1 MDTETKHTTKNLHT
15 AKIGSQGTLF
25 PQLEAKAYLNFAAV
39 SPPSAVVRE
48 AVAGMLTDY
57 ARLGAGAIGGAVAQR
72 DRLRGKLAAL
82 IGAQPQD
89 IALTRNTS
97 EGALDIAFSIPW
109 TEGDGVVLFRGEF
122 PANVSAWLQA
132 AEVFR
137 LNIFWIDAEE
147 MTRPQGPEHLRDIL
161 KRENIKL
168 VAVSAVQ
175 FQTGWRMPLENIG
188 EATREAG
195 ALLFVDGTQ
204 ACGCVPLDM
213 KALRGIDFMAC
224 SGHKWLMGLEGAGFL
239 YVRPDAMAN
248 LKPRLVGWLSGEDA
262 FDFLMRGAGLIRY
275 ERPLRTRADVF
286 EGSSPAALGYAALEA
301 SVDLLLELGV
311 ANIFGHVTAYLDAL
325 TEGLRSIGF
334 QTTRRAGYESGIVSI
349 PVEGGAQLG
358 AVHRAMMAAG
368 VACSTPDGHLRFAP
382 HWPNNLDEIP
392 QVLAALRA
400 AWGSTGE
407 GARG

>member
-1 MDTETKHTTKNLHT
+1 MDKDTEHTTHTRNHT
-15 AKIGSQGTLF
+15 AQIGSRGALF
-25 PQLEAKAYLNFAAV
+25 PQLEAKVYLNFAAV
-39 SPPSAVVRE
+39 SPPSTVAQE
-48 AVAGMLTDY
+48 AVLGMLTDY

-72 DRLRGKLAAL
+72 DRLKGKLSKL
-82 IGAQPQD
+82 IHAQPQD

-109 TEGDGVVLFRGEF
+109 TAGDGVVLFRGEF

-132 AEVFR
+132 AEVFS
-137 LNIFWIDAEE
+137 LNIFWLDAEA
-147 MTRPQGPEHLRDIL
+147 MTRPQGLTQLHDLL
-161 KRENIKL
+161 KRETIKL

-188 EATREAG
+188 TITREAG

-213 KALRGIDFMAC
+213 QALAGIDFMAC

-239 YVRPDAMAN
+239 YVRPDAMTH
-248 LKPRLVGWLSGEDA
+248 LKPRLVGWLSGVDA
-262 FDFLMRGAGLIRY
+262 FDFLMRGAGLICY
-275 ERPLRTRADVF
+275 ERPLRTQADVF

-301 SVDLLLELGV
+301 SVDLLLGLGV
-311 ANIFGHVTAYLDAL
+311 ANIFKHVTSYIDALDA
-325 TEGLRSIGF
+325 GLRALGF
-334 QTTRRAGYESGIVSI
+334 PTTRRAGCESGIVSV
-349 PVEGGAQLG
+349 PVESGARLG

-368 VACSTPDGHLRFAP
+368 VACSTPDGYLRFAP
-382 HWPNNLDEIP
+382 HWPNSLDEIP

-400 AWGSTGE
+400 AWEVT
-407 GARG
+407 ANA